1 MWSSWGTGC
10 TGLLTDGAQI
20 KFDWDRNYWIYD
32 MASIEGTLSSQGSA
46 NPTDLSFLT
55 TQLRSLPSE
64 ARRYLLWAALL
75 GETCV
80 LASRLLVVL

>member
-1 MWSSWGTGC
+1 
-10 TGLLTDGAQI
+10 
-20 KFDWDRNYWIYD
+20 

-80 LASRLLVVL
+80 LSSRLFVVL

>member
-1 MWSSWGTGC
+1 MWSSWGKGC
-10 TGLLTDGAQI
+10 TGLLTYGAQI

-55 TQLRSLPSE
+55 TQLRSPRRGDTCSGLPCS
-64 ARRYLLWAALL
+64 ARRAF
-75 GETCV
+75 C
-80 LASRLLVVL
+80 SRGSS